1 MVKLLFNA
9 EYHRDFIPL
18 CLANRLAIMRA
29 KVGLFLKS
37 WYLLHD
43 CSWLG
48 VLLVV
53 LFLGYTVESKAQAKV
68 GVRTVTIDAGHG
80 GKDPGTMGQ
89 NSKEKNVT
97 LAVALRLGE
106 KIKKNHPDVK
116 VVYTRD
122 KDVFI
127 ELDARSAI
135 ANDAK
140 SDLFI
145 SIHCNSSPAVAAK
158 GVETFVMGWHK
169 AEDQFEVAKRE
180 NSVITFETDYTKKY
194 DHFDPSSPES
204 YIIFSLMQNVFH
216 DQSIEFAALV
226 QQNFVKQQKRVDR
239 EVKQAGFLVL
249 YKSSMPAV
257 LIELGFLSNK
267 KEEAYLLSKKGQEE
281 TAEAIYQAFKTYKE
295 SRESVQQKEETSIPK
310 DSAKG
315 EQARVAGKRY
325 LIQVASVTE
334 PIEAKHPLR
343 REFPNLIEWRDG
355 KRYRYFTDRYASY
368 AEAEKALKAVKE
380 KYADAFIVAFED

>member
-1 MVKLLFNA
+1 
-9 EYHRDFIPL
+9 
-18 CLANRLAIMRA
+18 
-29 KVGLFLKS
+29 
-37 WYLLHD
+37 
-43 CSWLG
+43 
-48 VLLVV
+48 
-53 LFLGYTVESKAQAKV
+53 
-68 GVRTVTIDAGHG
+68 
-80 GKDPGTMGQ
+80 
-89 NSKEKNVT
+89 
-97 LAVALRLGE
+97 
-106 KIKKNHPDVK
+106 
-116 VVYTRD
+116 
-122 KDVFI
+122 
-127 ELDARSAI
+127 
-135 ANDAK
+135 
-140 SDLFI
+140 
-145 SIHCNSSPAVAAK
+145 
-158 GVETFVMGWHK
+158 MGWHK

-295 SRESVQQKEETSIPK
+295 SREAVQQNGEASGSK

-315 EQARVAGKRY
+315 EPAQGAGKRY

-368 AEAEKALKAVKE
+368 AEAEKALKEVKR
-380 KYADAFIVAFED
+380 KYGDAFIAVFED

>member
-1 MVKLLFNA
+1 MVKPLFNA
-9 EYHRDFIPL
+9 ENHRDFIPL

-48 VLLVV
+48 VLLGV
-53 LFLGYTVESKAQAKV
+53 LFLGCTIESRAQAKV

-80 GKDPGTMGQ
+80 GKDPGTMGP

-106 KIKKNHPDVK
+106 KIKENHPDVK

-122 KDVFI
+122 KDEFI

-145 SIHCNSSPAVAAK
+145 SIHCNSSPAAAAK

-257 LIELGFLSNK
+257 LVELGFLSNK

-295 SRESVQQKEETSIPK
+295 SREAVQQNGEASGSK

-315 EQARVAGKRY
+315 EPAQGAGKRY
-325 LIQVASVTE
+325 LIQVASVAV
-334 PIEAKHPLR
+334 PIEARHPLR
-343 REFPNLIEWRDG
+343 KEFPNLIEWRDG
-355 KRYRYFTDRYASY
+355 KRYRYFTDRYGSY
-368 AEAEKALKAVKE
+368 AEAERALKAVKE